1 MHGIQGVQVYRCKVR
16 TASFRGIARAVGNKG
31 ESRHFKVNQQLFSA
45 PRDKRKI
52 NSTYPALDSA
62 NLKSN
67 HLTNRNMGGEL
78 VLERR

>member
-1 MHGIQGVQVYRCKVR
+1 MASRGFKCTNCKIR
-16 TASFRGIARAVGNKG
+16 TASFRGIARALENKG
-31 ESRHFKVNQQLFSA
+31 ELRHFKVNQQLLSA

-62 NLKSN
+62 NLKTN